1 MRNNYVTQAAFKLLA
16 IPSCTHN
23 IVLLKR
29 VTEPREDELCRVRP
43 HSREDVPNVG
53 VVGAAVRCAS
63 IAAVGS
69 AVFATLSTAIL
80 YKVETRA
87 VELVKSQVK
96 EKLFCSRLNQ
106 PTGF

>member
-16 IPSCTHN
+16 IPCPHN
-23 IVLLKR
+23 LVLLRR
-29 VTEPREDELCRVRP
+29 VTEAKEDEHCRAGP
-43 HSREDVPNVG
+43 HSREDAPNVG

-80 YKVETRA
+80 YKSANE
-87 VELVKSQVK
+87 S
-96 EKLFCSRLNQ
+96 
-106 PTGF
+106 G